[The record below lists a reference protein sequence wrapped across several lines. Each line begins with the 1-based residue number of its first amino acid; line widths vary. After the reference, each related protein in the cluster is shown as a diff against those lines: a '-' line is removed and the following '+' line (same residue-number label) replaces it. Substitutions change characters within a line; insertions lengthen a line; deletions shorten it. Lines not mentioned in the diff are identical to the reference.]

1 MFYRR
6 SSEVPSV
13 EDQRQINW
21 EVSGSGAGRSAVL
34 QPDVPGRRLDPVC
47 QLWKNKAAL
56 GGELLIQH
64 HVSESAASNLK
75 NLQKTKQNKKPSGS
89 DK

>member
-1 MFYRR
+1 MVSYRR

-21 EVSGSGAGRSAVL
+21 EVSGWSGRPSCS
-34 QPDVPGRRLDPVC
+34 QMFQEDVWIQFVSSGE
-47 QLWKNKAAL
+47 NKAAL

-75 NLQKTKQNKKPSGS
+75 NLQKTKQKTKQIRQ
-89 DK
+89 DR